1 MSASIEDHFA
11 IQDLFT
17 RYATALDS
25 GDVEGIVSCFTE
37 DAALESPVVG
47 VKAGM
52 AEIRDFAE
60 RFSRFQARG
69 NQLRHVLSN
78 LAVAVDG
85 DSARAT
91 CYLVNILTS
100 GGKTVM
106 APPRTLRLQTGTGGR
121 AMAVSSSPGGAG
133 RAVSAGRD
141 IGEPR
146 ADQGV
151 RRRASLGLSD
161 VTVWP
166 SVGYPGL
173 FS

>member
-1 MSASIEDHFA
+1 MSTTIEDRFA
-11 IQDLFT
+11 VQDLFT

-37 DAALESPVVG
+37 DGALESPVVG

-78 LAVAVDG
+78 LAVEVDG
-85 DSARAT
+85 DTAHAT

-106 APPRTLRLQTGTGGR
+106 GPPGRYDCTLARIDGR
-121 AMAVSSSPGGAG
+121 WLF
-133 RAVSAGRD
+133 
-141 IGEPR
+141 
-146 ADQGV
+146 
-151 RRRASLGLSD
+151 RRRLVVLDGPFPLDGL
-161 VTVWP
+161 
-166 SVGYPGL
+166 
-173 FS
+173 